1 MERAHDVFAGE
12 RPGGFHAVGV
22 GEKRTDAFG
31 HVTGRTQFYADRT
44 IPGLLHLKM
53 VRSPHHHARI
63 LSVDTTEAAKL
74 PGVVRILTHTDV
86 PSNVYTIL
94 RLIQVEPNDEPVLAV
109 DKVRF
114 KGEQVVAVV
123 AESPAIA
130 AEAAKR
136 VTIAYEELPAVF
148 DVEAALLP
156 DAPLVNEYHGHNY
169 FTYEGHPFRRVRH
182 GDVEK
187 GFREADFILEERYQS
202 SPIEHAPVETTGCIV
217 VPEANGRLTCYSNT
231 QALFFTLDNA
241 GLILNVPFQKLRLI
255 GGTVGGGF
263 GGKVD
268 VITEPIAFLAA
279 MLTNRPVKYAYS
291 REEEMQVSSPR
302 AAERLYIKDGVMRDG
317 RIVARSVRLYVD
329 AGAYSR
335 HSPYGTTKAAA
346 HMPGPYTIPNV
357 RVDAHCVYT
366 NRTPSSAMRG
376 FGVTIGDFALEVQ
389 MDKLAR
395 LLDMDPIELRIRNAY
410 RDGDMKA
417 HGEVTKGAALVETMQ
432 AAAKLAGW
440 PLGEAAMNASSLT
453 REGG

>member
-1 MERAHDVFAGE
+1 
-12 RPGGFHAVGV
+12 
-22 GEKRTDAFG
+22 
-31 HVTGRTQFYADRT
+31 
-44 IPGLLHLKM
+44 
-53 VRSPHHHARI
+53 
-63 LSVDTTEAAKL
+63 VDTSAAEAM
-74 PGVVRILTHTDV
+74 PGVIRVLTHKDV
-86 PSNVYTIL
+86 PANIYTIL
-94 RLIQVEPNDEPVLAV
+94 RLIQVEPNDEPVLAE

-114 KGEQVVAVV
+114 KGEQVVAIL
-123 AESPAIA
+123 AETE
-130 AEAAKR
+130 AEARAAVAAVK
-136 VTIAYEELPAVF
+136 VDYEVLPAVY
-148 DVEAALLP
+148 DVEEALKP
-156 DAPLVNEYHGHNY
+156 SAPLVNEYHGNNW
-169 FTYEGHPFRRVRH
+169 FTYEGHHCRRVRL

-187 GFREADFILEERYQS
+187 GFAEADHILEERYQS
-202 SPIEHAPVETTGCIV
+202 APIEHAPVETTGCIV

-268 VITEPIAFLAA
+268 VITEPVAMLGA
-279 MLTNRPVKYAYS
+279 MLTGRPVKYAYS

-302 AAERLYIKDGVMRDG
+302 AAERIYIKDGVMSDG
-317 RIVARSVRLYVD
+317 RIVARKVRLYVD

-357 RVDAHCVYT
+357 WIDAHCVYT

-389 MDKLAR
+389 MDKIAR
-395 LLDMDPIELRIRNAY
+395 LLGIDPIALRMKNAY

-417 HGEVTKGAALVETMQ
+417 HGETTKGAALVETMQ
-432 AAAKLAGW
+432 AAATLAGW
-440 PLGEAAMNASSLT
+440 PVSDTDARASSL
-453 REGG
+453 EAGA